1 MRAELDGKIAVVTG
15 GYGAIGFCIAE
26 KLGKSG
32 AIPIITGLR
41 DEVGASAVEKLR
53 EMGINADYVHCDV
66 SDIQS
71 TTAMAKTVE
80 EKYGKIDILVN
91 NAGINCNAEQRH
103 PIHEFE
109 DKMWEAITK
118 VDLDGV
124 YYCSK
129 PVIPIMI
136 KNHGG
141 KIINIGSVT
150 GLMALRNQC
159 AFTAA
164 KAGVFHL
171 TRSMAIEL
179 AEHNIFVN
187 AIAPGSIIMK
197 GTEKLFYS
205 NKETAESLLS
215 HIPMHRPGRGEE
227 IAAAVAFLCDP
238 ECSYMTGAVVVV
250 DGGWSCGY
258 GREW

>member
-1 MRAELDGKIAVVTG
+1 MIAELEGKTAIVTG
-15 GYGAIGFCIAE
+15 AGGAIGACIAMR
-26 KLGKSG
+26 LGRSG
-32 AIPIITGLR
+32 AKVAITDVN
-41 DEVGASAVEKLR
+41 DEAGAAVLKTLQGQ
-53 EMGINADYVHCDV
+53 GIEAIYVHCDV
-66 SDIQS
+66 ADLAS
-71 TTAMAKTVE
+71 TTAMADEVE
-80 EKYGKIDILVN
+80 AAFSRIDFLIN

-109 DKMWEAITK
+109 DKMWEAIMR

-129 PVIPIMI
+129 PVIPKMM
-136 KNHGG
+136 KNGGG
-141 KIINIGSVT
+141 KIVNIGSVT
-150 GLMALRNQC
+150 GMMALRNQC

-179 AEHNIFVN
+179 AESGILVN
-187 AIAPGSIIMK
+187 AIAPGSIIMP
-197 GTEKLFYS
+197 GTAELFYS
-205 NKETAESLLS
+205 NKTVADSLLA
-215 HIPMHRPGRGEE
+215 HIPMHRPGEGDE
-227 IAAAVAFLCDP
+227 IASAVAYLCDP
-238 ECSYMTGAVVVV
+238 DCSYMTGAVVVV